1 MAKYDITYSCGH
13 TETVQ
18 LYGKHADREH
28 YIAWASEHKVCSEC
42 RKADREAEKAAAA
55 ERAKANGMTEGSD
68 KQMAWA
74 CDLIEQ
80 AQRNLTCGMCAHT
93 LNDAIMDEAEKRGI
107 DPLDLLDGLN
117 EANAEKGALRPV
129 LEEAVGKAVA
139 AAFLRPAKWAI
150 DNRDHIGRLIAKD
163 AAPELLDAI
172 LKTLNA

>member
-1 MAKYDITYSCGH
+1 MAKYEITYACGH

-18 LYGKHADREH
+18 LYGKHADRER
-28 YIAWASEHKVCSEC
+28 YIKWASEHKVCSEC
-42 RKADREAEKAAAA
+42 LKADREAAKAAAA
-55 ERAKANGMTEGSD
+55 ERAKANGMTEGSH

-80 AQRNLTCGMCAHT
+80 AQCNLTCGKCTHT
-93 LNDAIMDEAEKRGI
+93 LEDAIADEAEKRGI
-107 DPLDLLDGLN
+107 DFLDVLDGLN
-117 EANAEKGALRPV
+117 EANAEKGALRPA

-172 LKTLNA
+172 VKMMNA